1 MRIASRSGLS
11 GARGSTL
18 FFDVGGV
25 LLTNAWDTAARERA
39 IEAFG
44 LDAVDFHT
52 RHGMVKTAFETGRLS
67 LDSYIEKT
75 VFHVER
81 PFSPDDFKA
90 FMFEQSQLLGETL
103 EWVRS
108 LAATGRFRL
117 FTLNNESRELHEYRV
132 RTFGLCSVF
141 QAFLT
146 SCYLGQVKPDE
157 DIYRN
162 ALGIA
167 GCDAREG
174 IFVDDRPVNVETA
187 LMLGL
192 RAIRFEDLDQ
202 LRATL
207 GDLGVTA

>member
-1 MRIASRSGLS
+1 MSES
-11 GARGSTL
+11 STL

-25 LLTNAWDTAARERA
+25 ILTNAWDTPARERA
-39 IEAFG
+39 IAAFG
-44 LDAVDFHT
+44 LDAVDFHA

-67 LDSYIEKT
+67 LDSYIQKT

-81 PFSPDDFKA
+81 PFSPADFRA
-90 FMFEQSQLLGETL
+90 FMFQQSRLLGETL

-108 LAATGRFRL
+108 LAATGRHRL

-132 RTFGLCSVF
+132 GTFGLCSVF

-157 DIYRN
+157 DLYRN

-167 GCDAREG
+167 GCHAGQG

-187 LMLGL
+187 LTMGL
-192 RAIRFEDLDQ
+192 RAIRFENLDQ
-202 LRATL
+202 LRAALAAEGIGT
-207 GDLGVTA
+207 

>member
-1 MRIASRSGLS
+1 MSEPF
-11 GARGSTL
+11 TL

-25 LLTNAWDTAARERA
+25 LLSNAWDTAARNQVVA
-39 IEAFG
+39 ALG
-44 LDAVDFHT
+44 LDGRDFHT

-75 VFHVER
+75 VFHTR
-81 PFSPDDFKA
+81 RSFSPDDFKA
-90 FMFEQSQLLGETL
+90 LMFEQSRVLGATL
-103 EWVRS
+103 EWLRP

-132 RTFGLCSVF
+132 RTFGLRSIF
-141 QAFLT
+141 ESFLA

-167 GCDAREG
+167 GCDVHEG
-174 IFVDDRPVNVETA
+174 IFIDDRSVNVETA
-187 LMLGL
+187 LKLDM
-192 RAIRFEDLDQ
+192 RAIRFESLEQ
-202 LRATL
+202 LRAAL
-207 GDLGVTA
+207 LEFGIKA